1 MKNSMRHFGID
12 DRQVENPYVCVGG
25 DKVALVIE
33 VYLGAAI
40 KILKGEPR
48 LIVRLNI
55 FLGRCPAFCE
65 RKLEI
70 KTLLRKFL
78 QQFMK

>member
-1 MKNSMRHFGID
+1 MIVKLKTW
-12 DRQVENPYVCVGG
+12 PYVCVGG
-25 DKVALVIE
+25 DEVALVIE

-40 KILKGEPR
+40 TILKGEPR
-48 LIVRLNI
+48 LIERLNTL
-55 FLGRCPAFCE
+55 LGRCPAFCE

>member
-1 MKNSMRHFGID
+1 MIVSLTTW
-12 DRQVENPYVCVGG
+12 PYVCVGG
-25 DKVALVIE
+25 GEVVLVIE

-40 KILKGEPR
+40 KIQKGEPR
-48 LIVRLNI
+48 LIERLNT

-70 KTLLRKFL
+70 QTLLRKFL

>member
-1 MKNSMRHFGID
+1 MIVSLTTW
-12 DRQVENPYVCVGG
+12 PYVCVGR
-25 DKVALVIE
+25 DEVVLVME

-40 KILKGEPR
+40 KIQKGEPR
-48 LIVRLNI
+48 LIVRLNT
-55 FLGRCPAFCE
+55 FLGHCPTFCE

-70 KTLLRKFL
+70 QTLLRKFL

>member
-1 MKNSMRHFGID
+1 MIVRLKTW
-12 DRQVENPYVCVGG
+12 PYVCVGG
-25 DKVALVIE
+25 DEVALVIE

-40 KILKGEPR
+40 TILKGEPR

>member
-1 MKNSMRHFGID
+1 MIVSLTTW
-12 DRQVENPYVCVGG
+12 PYVCVGRG
-25 DKVALVIE
+25 EVVLVIE

-40 KILKGEPR
+40 TILKGEPR
-48 LIVRLNI
+48 LIERLNT
-55 FLGRCPAFCE
+55 FLGRFPAFCE

-70 KTLLRKFL
+70 QTLLRKFL

>member
-1 MKNSMRHFGID
+1 MIVSLTTW
-12 DRQVENPYVCVGG
+12 PYVCVGRG
-25 DKVALVIE
+25 EVVLVIE

-40 KILKGEPR
+40 TILKGEPR
-48 LIVRLNI
+48 LIERLNT

-70 KTLLRKFL
+70 QTLLRKFL

>member
-1 MKNSMRHFGID
+1 MRHFGID
-12 DRQVENPYVCVGG
+12 DRQVENLAYVCVAR
-25 DKVALVIE
+25 DEVVLVIE

-40 KILKGEPR
+40 KIQKGEPR
-48 LIVRLNI
+48 LIVRLNT
-55 FLGRCPAFCE
+55 FLGCSPAFYK